1 MYEDTQEAQA
11 PLWEDSHPWLV
22 KVPSTKEEED
32 SVDEMIRYSLDEIR
46 FT

>member
-22 KVPSTKEEED
+22 SIPSAKEEED

>member
-32 SVDEMIRYSLDEIR
+32 SVDEMIRDSLDEIR